1 MEQLKQKIRLSHE
14 AGRMPSTSKNGNFT
28 LKLGEKK
35 YSILVL
41 NGRATK
47 AGRIYEEVTG
57 QALPSKYAADAKVER
72 RGRTDYITLA
82 NGKEAKL
89 RTFDPIRNKYTL
101 TPIGRSYYSQRKKE
115 YVVSIPVIIEG
126 VRLNGSR
133 YTIRGHMPTSSLGLD
148 KVMANEALSEEQRIN
163 KIKTTV
169 LKQFSENRT
178 ENGRTVVYEVSDEIY
193 YYDRDGNWQISTL
206 STDEGGDVSAVLNRP
221 LRKIEKAPLVP
232 QPFDLLP
239 EALIFADDA
248 YCCTRQLAPQEA
260 PRGPR

>member
-28 LKLGEKK
+28 LKLGDRK

-41 NGRATK
+41 NGKATK

-57 QALPSKYAADAKVER
+57 QTLPSKYAADAKVER

-82 NGKEAKL
+82 NGKEAEL

-133 YTIRGHMPTSSLGLD
+133 YTIRGHMPTSFLGLD
-148 KVMANEALSEEQRIN
+148 KVMANEALPEEQRIN

-169 LKQFSENRT
+169 LK
-178 ENGRTVVYEVSDEIY
+178 
-193 YYDRDGNWQISTL
+193 
-206 STDEGGDVSAVLNRP
+206 
-221 LRKIEKAPLVP
+221 
-232 QPFDLLP
+232 
-239 EALIFADDA
+239 
-248 YCCTRQLAPQEA
+248 
-260 PRGPR
+260 